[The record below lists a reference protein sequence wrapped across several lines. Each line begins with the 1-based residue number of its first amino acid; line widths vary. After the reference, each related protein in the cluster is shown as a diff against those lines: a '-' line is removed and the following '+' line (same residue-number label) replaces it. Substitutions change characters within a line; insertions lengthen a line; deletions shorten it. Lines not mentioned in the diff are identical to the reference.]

1 MTRNRLILFLLFFV
15 VLLPARGQYSLT
27 EQLDSLIRTHLPAGS
42 EVGVFVYDL
51 TAKEPVY
58 AYRED
63 KLCRPASTM
72 KLLTGITALDK
83 LDYDA
88 PFRTE
93 VWYQGVVQGDTLA
106 GDLYVIGDF
115 DPEFGNEAMDSLV
128 ARISTLPFSTIT
140 GKVYGDV
147 SMKDSLYWGSGWLWD
162 DTPSSFQPY
171 MSPLMFHKGK
181 VSITAFP
188 GEKGDTAIIFTEP
201 VSSFYT
207 LTNETKSKT
216 FSVGKFSVS
225 RNWLENGNDIVVKGN
240 VENKRVGEVNVYS
253 SQAFFM
259 HVLTERLQEQGVA
272 VAGGYDFREF
282 ERDSLSVFVT
292 HWDTSLQQVLDYVM
306 KESDNLGAEALLCKL
321 AVHATNQKRVS
332 WEEGLKVIRNQI
344 EQLGFDPAHYKL
356 ADGSGLSNYN
366 NISPQL
372 LVEFLKYAYSDTKL
386 FQRLYKSLPVS
397 GIDGTLAYRLQGKMK
412 GKVHAKTGTVTGICT
427 LAGYLK
433 AANGHDLAFAIM
445 NQNQLSA
452 RDARRLQDLICE
464 ELCK

>member
-42 EVGVFVYDL
+42 EVGVSVYDL
-51 TAKEPVY
+51 TAREPVY

-93 VWYQGVVQGDTLA
+93 VWYQGVVRKDTLA
-106 GDLYVIGDF
+106 GDLYIIGDF

-272 VAGGYDFREF
+272 GAGGYDFREF